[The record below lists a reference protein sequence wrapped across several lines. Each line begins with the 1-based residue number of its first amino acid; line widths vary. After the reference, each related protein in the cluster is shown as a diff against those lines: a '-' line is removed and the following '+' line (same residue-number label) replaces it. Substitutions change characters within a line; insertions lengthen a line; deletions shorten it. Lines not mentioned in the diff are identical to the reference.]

1 MNNYYISK
9 IIEYAK
15 QDKVKINIVS
25 TSCVDSFVYRMY
37 VEDLCNKAEVKFN
50 ISTEDKN
57 MIDLISKVENIKNI
71 TIL

>member
-15 QDKVKINIVS
+15 QDKVKINI
-25 TSCVDSFVYRMY
+25 TSAPCVDSFIYRMH
-37 VEDLCNKAEVKFN
+37 VKDLYHKAEAKFN
-50 ISTEDKN
+50 ISTEDKD

-71 TIL
+71 IIL